1 MFRRMRFASEVN
13 GELIIPAYWQS
24 LWNALFN
31 VSQLLGSIGAGY
43 IQDKLGRRAVFLL
56 AAVIATAGIAVAY
69 ISKTPPQFLAAKIV
83 IGIAAGQ
90 LLTATQT
97 YVSEI
102 TPLPMR
108 GIALAC
114 NILMLVSER
123 GHCVRIWDSD

>member
-1 MFRRMRFASEVN
+1 MRFATEID

-31 VSQLLGSIGAGY
+31 VAQLLGSISAGY
-43 IQDKLGRRAVFLL
+43 IQDKLGRRAVFFL
-56 AAVIATAGIAVAY
+56 AAVIASAGIAVAY
-69 ISKTPPQFLAAKIV
+69 ISKTPAQFLAAKIIV
-83 IGIAAGQ
+83 GIAAGQ

-123 GHCVRIWDSD
+123 SHCALMRDFD